1 MVGSLDCLVCEL
13 GIVRIA
19 VVRHAMRGDD
29 RTKRPSVQREE
40 EGTED

>member
-1 MVGSLDCLVCEL
+1 MCQKGEGEKEL

-29 RTKRPSVQREE
+29 RTKRTSVQREE